1 MMKVLENL
9 KGNSEKLKQLIA
21 EHPDYPII
29 VMASDDVNNGDYQW
43 ALAGNVTFSVAEIL
57 NAYQDVDEE
66 RIYTDRDEF
75 VVELSE
81 HIYDIMTAELDDA
94 EPSEEAVDE
103 RIAAELKRYEPYWE
117 KVIMIEADC

>member
-9 KGNSEKLKQLIA
+9 QGNSEKLKQLIA

-43 ALAGNVTFSVAEIL
+43 ALAGSVTFSVAEIL

-117 KVIMIEADC
+117 KVIIIEADC